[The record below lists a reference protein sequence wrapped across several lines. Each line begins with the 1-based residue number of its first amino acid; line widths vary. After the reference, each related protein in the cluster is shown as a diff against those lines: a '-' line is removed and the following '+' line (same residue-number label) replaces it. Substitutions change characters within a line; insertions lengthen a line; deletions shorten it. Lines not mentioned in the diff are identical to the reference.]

1 MAEPGTAGSVDA
13 AEIGRFDALAE
24 TWWDPK
30 GPMKPLHAM
39 NPVRLGFIREQA
51 IAQFRLDEKSVTPL
65 KGLDVVDVGCGGG
78 LLSEPL
84 ARMGARVTG
93 LDPAARNVAVAKAH
107 AERVEL
113 DIRYRSETIEAIVAE
128 GARFDI
134 VCALEVVEHVAHVPS
149 FLAALAEATKP
160 GGLVVM
166 STLNRSLRAFAA
178 AIIGAEYL
186 LRWLPKGTHDWE
198 KFVRPEELREGLER
212 AGLAVLDMRGMVP
225 DPLRGGWRLADDM
238 AVNYIVA
245 ARRPV
250 REREPDAPQTD

>member
-1 MAEPGTAGSVDA
+1 M
-13 AEIGRFDALAE
+13 
-24 TWWDPK
+24 
-30 GPMKPLHAM
+30 
-39 NPVRLGFIREQA
+39 
-51 IAQFRLDEKSVTPL
+51 
-65 KGLDVVDVGCGGG
+65 
-78 LLSEPL
+78 
-84 ARMGARVTG
+84 
-93 LDPAARNVAVAKAH
+93 
-107 AERVEL
+107 
-113 DIRYRSETIEAIVAE
+113 
-128 GARFDI
+128 
-134 VCALEVVEHVAHVPS
+134 PS

-186 LRWLPKGTHDWE
+186 LRWLPKGTHDCE
-198 KFVRPEELREGLER
+198 KFVRPEELREWLER

-225 DPLRGGWRLADDM
+225 DPLRGGLRLADDM